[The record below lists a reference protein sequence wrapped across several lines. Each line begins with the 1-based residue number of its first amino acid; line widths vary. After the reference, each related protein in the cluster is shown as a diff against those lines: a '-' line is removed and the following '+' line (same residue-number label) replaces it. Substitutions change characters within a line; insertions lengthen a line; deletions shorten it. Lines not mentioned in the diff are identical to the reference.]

1 MSKNYLPRFQK
12 SFLAPKYWGF
22 WLAIGLFWLILC
34 LPYPLLRKI
43 GQSLGILFSKLSVG
57 KKRIKV
63 IRRNLALC
71 FPDYSETE
79 RERILQE
86 NVQSVGMAI
95 IETGMAWFWSDRRI
109 LKWSNVEGIEHLK
122 DNAKDGII
130 FVGVHFLTLELGAR
144 IIGLHHPGIGVYRPN
159 NNPLMDWLQTW
170 GRLRSNKTMIDRKD
184 LRGMIKALR
193 QGEAIWYAPD
203 HDYGRRSAVFVPFFA
218 VQDAATTTGSY
229 YLLKSAPNAKVVPF
243 APLRKADGS
252 GYTLSI
258 SPPVDF
264 SDLTDETEIATRM
277 NQVVEVE
284 IMKGITQYMWLHRRF
299 KTEADGDD
307 GKKYR

>member
-193 QGEAIWYAPD
+193 QGETIWYAPD